1 MNESLRDLLMFII
14 RSGKFITVKDISK
27 AYGISTRTVYNDL
40 NAINQFLMDIKM
52 KPLEKVKGMG
62 VRYLLSRK
70 EETALLKLLND
81 GDYVYLSSNE
91 RKYKV
96 IITLLEN
103 DNYFTIDNLADLLQ
117 VSRNTAINDVSN
129 ARLWIE
135 DFNLRLETFPF
146 KGIFIS
152 GEEADIRRVLFKIC
166 FERERNLG
174 YEDRVLYDIL
184 SEKEIKLLEGIIDV
198 VENRLKLSFSD
209 VSYSNI
215 KLSFCIA
222 IQRMKRKHYVSS
234 YIESSKVEITKE
246 YSVLYKMRN
255 DITRLFNIEIP
266 EEEIV
271 YLSNQIISSCVQHLE
286 ITNFIFENW
295 VHIQIVL
302 RDFISAVEMELGV
315 ALKQDDK
322 LFQGLQIHLRP
333 AFYRLLNGTSIDNP
347 ILQQIKEQFGYI
359 HKAVIRNLYI
369 LENNFNVTFTE
380 SEASFITM
388 YFSGA
393 VERLKKEPKKVLS
406 VAIVCNSG
414 ISTSQ
419 MLLAQLKSRFEINIV
434 GTFSARNIDSIIQK
448 QLADLIITT
457 IDLEEKE
464 VKIVKVNPIL
474 SLEDIK
480 KLNMILSQITLK
492 SNAHTLIKIFK
503 KYGVVRDEVGL
514 RNELTSY
521 LEPYDTNDYKHFERR
536 IEPLLV
542 EVLNE
547 KLIEVNADIK
557 NKEEAITKSGLILYE
572 NGIVEKSYIQ
582 AMLDNLKENGTYIVI
597 APGIAMP
604 HARPELGAKKIGM
617 SIITL
622 KNPIV
627 FGHPSNDPVRLVIG
641 LSAVDSQTH
650 LKALSELVD
659 ILEKEECVN
668 SILAAN
674 SSKEVMEIIKRGG
687 L

>member
-434 GTFSARNIDSIIQK
+434 GTFSARNIDSISCGLQIGLWITVMNMGIRML
-448 QLADLIITT
+448 LAEL
-457 IDLEEKE
+457 
-464 VKIVKVNPIL
+464 VP
-474 SLEDIK
+474 
-480 KLNMILSQITLK
+480 
-492 SNAHTLIKIFK
+492 AFH
-503 KYGVVRDEVGL
+503 GVA
-514 RNELTSY
+514 
-521 LEPYDTNDYKHFERR
+521 
-536 IEPLLV
+536 
-542 EVLNE
+542 E
-547 KLIEVNADIK
+547 KLIPNAMPGLDIPVLFP
-557 NKEEAITKSGLILYE
+557 NHSNCIILGFVVCLISGLVGMVILSTVGYPVVVFP
-572 NGIVEKSYIQ
+572 ILIQ
-582 AMLDNLKENGTYIVI
+582 TFFC
-597 APGIAMP
+597 
-604 HARPELGAKKIGM
+604 GASAAI
-617 SIITL
+617 
-622 KNPIV
+622 
-627 FGHPSNDPVRLVIG
+627 FGNSTGGVRGAVIG
-641 LSAVDSQTH
+641 AWLAGVVLIFGQAFLLPCIGTFAPVIRVLGDADYCFYGPILGNL
-650 LKALSELVD
+650 LKVL
-659 ILEKEECVN
+659 
-668 SILAAN
+668 
-674 SSKEVMEIIKRGG
+674 GG
-687 L
+687 I